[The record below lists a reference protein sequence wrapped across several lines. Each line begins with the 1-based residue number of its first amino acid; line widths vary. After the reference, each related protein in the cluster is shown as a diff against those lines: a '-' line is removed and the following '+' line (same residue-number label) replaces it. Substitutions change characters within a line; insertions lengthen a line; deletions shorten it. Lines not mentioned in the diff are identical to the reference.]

1 MANNVQTPSTTSRRD
16 GTQPHIPRLAY
27 RNACSIASISR
38 NSLSTIEIESSAV
51 TASTAATLPPPS
63 TFTAS
68 PQSSRFPAGASS
80 LDDGS
85 DRCFSSSTSSLAPKS
100 PALTKK
106 KGSFLKFFTVKEPST
121 QAFEAYQEQMR
132 KRGTTQSGR
141 VIAVGLPGVSSAKL
155 PPTVPKVN
163 SKWDGTPQAVKDK
176 GNHRNS
182 LLQRQSIS
190 SSANR
195 PIHTSKSTT
204 SNKTTSSTTSDIR
217 INGKL
222 RYNNSSGN
230 LSDMYGW
237 EAAAPS
243 SRSSVKSFLLEP
255 PKTNSSSTAGTPL
268 SDVSSFF
275 PPQPPSIPDAYLK
288 SSAFSASTPPPLEH
302 GNNGPSPAQTLS
314 EPSPITPSTPDVA
327 WPLPMPLSHSSNAP
341 DTIKTTIIDVPS
353 QPASDQVLLSSSGIH
368 ILGPPASAKRRLK
381 IDPCPTSEA
390 QKITLPPSPGVVHAD
405 FEFQPSPVV
414 TSTVD
419 NSRSAEWPLPS
430 ASPPPP
436 PPEAGLMKR
445 RNSARDRLKL
455 GMTLRNNSTPGL
467 GGGLDLDA
475 LEKLSSPITP
485 GGFKARAKN
494 KLLSFNRGS

>member
-16 GTQPHIPRLAY
+16 SEQPHVPRLAY
-27 RNACSIASISR
+27 RNACPIASISR
-38 NSLSTIEIESSAV
+38 NSLLTIETESSAA
-51 TASTAATLPPPS
+51 TTSTAT
-63 TFTAS
+63 TS
-68 PQSSRFPAGASS
+68 PQSSRFPASASS
-80 LDDGS
+80 LDNGPDK
-85 DRCFSSSTSSLAPKS
+85 CISSSTSSLAPKS
-100 PALTKK
+100 PGPTKK

-121 QAFEAYQEQMR
+121 QAFEAYQERMR

-163 SKWDGTPQAVKDK
+163 SKWDGIPQAAKDK
-176 GNHRNS
+176 DNHRNS
-182 LLQRQSIS
+182 LARQSTS

-204 SNKTTSSTTSDIR
+204 SNITTSSTASDIR

-230 LSDMYGW
+230 LSDIYGW

-243 SRSSVKSFLLEP
+243 SRSSAKSFLLEP
-255 PKTNSSSTAGTPL
+255 PKTTSSSTAVTPL
-268 SDVSSFF
+268 SDISSFF
-275 PPQPPSIPDAYLK
+275 PPQPPSIPEAYSK
-288 SSAFSASTPPPLEH
+288 SSTSASTPPPLEY

-314 EPSPITPSTPDVA
+314 EPSPITPNTPDVA
-327 WPLPMPLSHSSNAP
+327 WPLPMPLSRSSNAP
-341 DTIKTTIIDVPS
+341 DTIKTTTIDVPS
-353 QPASDQVLLSSSGIH
+353 QPANDQVLLSSSGIH
-368 ILGPPASAKRRLK
+368 ILGPPASAKRRPK
-381 IDPCPTSEA
+381 IDPTSEA
-390 QKITLPPSPGVVHAD
+390 QKVTLPPSPGIVDAD
-405 FEFQPSPVV
+405 FKFQPPPVV

-419 NSRSAEWPLPS
+419 HSQSAEWPLSS
-430 ASPPPP
+430 APPPP

-445 RNSARDRLKL
+445 QNSARDRLKL

-475 LEKLSSPITP
+475 LEKSSSPTTP